1 MDDTGTTVILNAF
14 CPHHGAH
21 LGYESKVEAGCVRC
35 PFHHFYFDAEGKCRA
50 KDPEKKGHPIKH
62 ISTTPRQHRLVDGL
76 VEVLV

>member
-1 MDDTGTTVILNAF
+1 M
-14 CPHHGAH
+14 
-21 LGYESKVEAGCVRC
+21 RC